1 MHKQGFTLVEL
12 LAVVL
17 IVGILTA
24 VALPQYRRSLER
36 SRVAEASQML
46 PAIFDARERLI
57 VEKGLSWNN
66 ANPSDHPSQN
76 PELTFAN
83 LDISF
88 KGSGNE
94 KMRTTDSFQYKLFD
108 SEYPGTG
115 PVVHQN
121 FVSAK
126 LTRGP
131 FANTMFYYDGSSLSC
146 CNSNLEICDFF
157 NIPHGSSTCP
167 IEQNNPGHDED

>member
-57 VEKGLSWNN
+57 VEKGLSWNTMI
-66 ANPSDHPSQN
+66 PGEHPSQN

-88 KGSGNE
+88 KGSGNS

-108 SEYPGTG
+108 SEYPGDG
-115 PVVHQN
+115 PDLHKN

-131 FANTMFYYDGSSLSC
+131 YANTMFYYDGSSLTC

-157 NIPHGSSTCP
+157 NISHSSTTCP
-167 IEQNNPGHDED
+167 IAQDNPYADD